1 MKILKSKESVGRTAL
16 VVTSAT
22 TILLGAMMYDSSLK
36 LDAYNSQLGKAQIQI
51 EHQQADY
58 KSLEQKFLSVKSQSE
73 QLTEKQGELNAVVD
87 KLSQEKSD
95 MNAENEKLKNE
106 VENLKKIKAD
116 AEKVK
121 QAQTQAQKQKQAEVQ
136 PQPQKQNQ
144 SAEKKS
150 SSSTVSAG
158 GYENWRK
165 INVQATAYSTYEAG
179 DKLAGQWQGLTATGT
194 SVRWGV
200 IAVDP
205 SVIPLGSK
213 VYIPQFNQTFIAE
226 DTGNAIKGNI
236 IDIFMDTNSQAN
248 DWGRRNIEVYVQP

>member
-1 MKILKSKESVGRTAL
+1 MDKYKG
-16 VVTSAT
+16 
-22 TILLGAMMYDSSLK
+22 
-36 LDAYNSQLGKAQIQI
+36 QLGKAQVQI

-73 QLTEKQGELNAVVD
+73 QLSEKQKELSAVID
-87 KLSQEKSD
+87 TLSQEKSD

-106 VENLKKIKAD
+106 VEQLKKIKAD
-116 AEKVK
+116 AEKAK
-121 QAQTQAQKQKQAEVQ
+121 QAKQEQVK
-136 PQPQKQNQ
+136 
-144 SAEKKS
+144 SAEKKSS

-213 VYIPQFNQTFIAE
+213 VYIPQFNQTFTAE

-236 IDIFMDTNSQAN
+236 IDIFMNTNSQAN
-248 DWGRRNIEVYVQP
+248 DWGRRNIEIYVQP

>member
-22 TILLGAMMYDSSLK
+22 TIMLGVMMYDSSLK
-36 LDAYNSQLGKAQIQI
+36 LDAYNEQLGKAHIKI

-73 QLTEKQGELNAVVD
+73 QLSEKQKELSTVID
-87 KLSQEKSD
+87 TLSQEKSD

-106 VENLKKIKAD
+106 VEQLKKIKAD
-116 AEKVK
+116 AEKAK
-121 QAQTQAQKQKQAEVQ
+121 QEQIK
-136 PQPQKQNQ
+136 
-144 SAEKKS
+144 SAEKKSS

-213 VYIPQFNQTFIAE
+213 VYIPQFNQTFTAE

-236 IDIFMDTNSQAN
+236 IDIFMSTNSQAN
-248 DWGRRNIEVYVQP
+248 DWGRRNIEIYVQP

>member
-1 MKILKSKESVGRTAL
+1 MDKYKG
-16 VVTSAT
+16 
-22 TILLGAMMYDSSLK
+22 
-36 LDAYNSQLGKAQIQI
+36 QLGKAQVQI

-73 QLTEKQGELNAVVD
+73 QLSEKQKELSAVID
-87 KLSQEKSD
+87 TLSQEKSN

-106 VENLKKIKAD
+106 VEQLKKIKAD
-116 AEKVK
+116 AEKAK
-121 QAQTQAQKQKQAEVQ
+121 QAKQEQVK
-136 PQPQKQNQ
+136 
-144 SAEKKS
+144 SAEKKSS

-236 IDIFMDTNSQAN
+236 IDIFMSTNSQAN

>member
-1 MKILKSKESVGRTAL
+1 MDKYKG
-16 VVTSAT
+16 
-22 TILLGAMMYDSSLK
+22 
-36 LDAYNSQLGKAQIQI
+36 QLGKAQVQI

-73 QLTEKQGELNAVVD
+73 QLSEKQKELSAVID
-87 KLSQEKSD
+87 TLSQEKSD

-106 VENLKKIKAD
+106 VEQLKKIKAD
-116 AEKVK
+116 AEKAK
-121 QAQTQAQKQKQAEVQ
+121 QAKQEQVK
-136 PQPQKQNQ
+136 
-144 SAEKKS
+144 SAEKKSS

-213 VYIPQFNQTFIAE
+213 VYIPQFNQTFTAE

-236 IDIFMDTNSQAN
+236 IDIFMSTNSQAN
-248 DWGRRNIEVYVQP
+248 DWGRRNIEIYVQP

>member
-16 VVTSAT
+16 VVTTAT
-22 TILLGAMMYDSSLK
+22 AITFGTMLYNDSVEMDK
-36 LDAYNSQLGKAQIQI
+36 YKGQLGKAQIQI

-73 QLTEKQGELNAVVD
+73 QLSEKQNELSATID

-106 VENLKKIKAD
+106 VEQLKKIKAD
-116 AEKVK
+116 AEKAK
-121 QAQTQAQKQKQAEVQ
+121 QAKQEQVK
-136 PQPQKQNQ
+136 
-144 SAEKKS
+144 SAEKKSS

-248 DWGRRNIEVYVQP
+248 DWGRRNIEIYIQP

>member
-1 MKILKSKESVGRTAL
+1 
-16 VVTSAT
+16 
-22 TILLGAMMYDSSLK
+22 MYDSSLK
-36 LDAYNSQLGKAQIQI
+36 LDAYNEQLGKAHIQI

-73 QLTEKQGELNAVVD
+73 QLSEKQKELSTVID
-87 KLSQEKSD
+87 TLSQEKSD

-106 VENLKKIKAD
+106 VEQLKKIKAD
-116 AEKVK
+116 AEKAK
-121 QAQTQAQKQKQAEVQ
+121 QADKAKQEQKQT
-136 PQPQKQNQ
+136 
-144 SAEKKS
+144 AEKKS
-150 SSSTVSAG
+150 STNTTSSTVSAG

-165 INVQATAYSTYEAG
+165 INVQSTAYSTYEAG

-236 IDIFMDTNSQAN
+236 IDIFMDTNSKAN

>member
-16 VVTSAT
+16 VVTTAT
-22 TILLGAMMYDSSLK
+22 AITFGAMLYNDSVEMDK
-36 LDAYNSQLGKAQIQI
+36 YKGQLGKAQVQI

-73 QLTEKQGELNAVVD
+73 QLSEKQKELSAVID
-87 KLSQEKSD
+87 TLSQEKSD

-106 VENLKKIKAD
+106 VEQLKKIKAD
-116 AEKVK
+116 AEKAK
-121 QAQTQAQKQKQAEVQ
+121 QAKQEQVK
-136 PQPQKQNQ
+136 
-144 SAEKKS
+144 SAEKKSS

-213 VYIPQFNQTFIAE
+213 VYIPQFNQTFTAE

-236 IDIFMDTNSQAN
+236 IDIFMNTNSQAN
-248 DWGRRNIEVYVQP
+248 DWGRRNIEIYVQP

>member
-1 MKILKSKESVGRTAL
+1 MLYNDSVEMDKYKG
-16 VVTSAT
+16 
-22 TILLGAMMYDSSLK
+22 
-36 LDAYNSQLGKAQIQI
+36 QLGKAQIQI

-73 QLTEKQGELNAVVD
+73 QLSEKQNELSATID

-106 VENLKKIKAD
+106 VEQLKKIKAD
-116 AEKVK
+116 AEKAK
-121 QAQTQAQKQKQAEVQ
+121 QAKQEQVK
-136 PQPQKQNQ
+136 
-144 SAEKKS
+144 SAEKKSS

-248 DWGRRNIEVYVQP
+248 DWGRRNIEIYIQP

>member
-1 MKILKSKESVGRTAL
+1 M
-16 VVTSAT
+16 
-22 TILLGAMMYDSSLK
+22 LGAMMYDSSLK
-36 LDAYNSQLGKAQIQI
+36 LDAYNEQLGKAHIQI

-73 QLTEKQGELNAVVD
+73 QLSEKQKELSAVID
-87 KLSQEKSD
+87 TLSQEKSD

-106 VENLKKIKAD
+106 VEQLKKIKAD
-116 AEKVK
+116 AEKAK
-121 QAQTQAQKQKQAEVQ
+121 QAKQEQIK
-136 PQPQKQNQ
+136 

-150 SSSTVSAG
+150 STSSTVSAG

-213 VYIPQFNQTFIAE
+213 VYIPQFNQTFTAE

-236 IDIFMDTNSQAN
+236 IDIFMSTNSQAN
-248 DWGRRNIEVYVQP
+248 DWGRRNIEIYVQP